1 MLHFKSRQSGEKS
14 HRALIFLGL
23 LLTVSSSSC
32 KQSTASAAPEVDE
45 ATLRLQQLYQSCA
58 TEAQQQ
64 LNTLLANAND
74 TAFIDRME
82 AGYYSQGGERLW
94 TAKPQQLAKG
104 DSLAALLHQKVTEM
118 GFSEE
123 AFLLPSIDRNLAIMH
138 QPDSAENLPQTM
150 AQLEADL
157 TKAYLR
163 YTSGQRFGFTNPTQ
177 LFGQNNYDR
186 DIERADTTFFND
198 AIDQLYSCDTMMDF
212 VRSAEPTQPEYHQ
225 LMELLRTDSTEES
238 RNRTLC
244 NMERLRWRD
253 KKNPTSAERYIF
265 VNIAAQQVWA
275 VGPDSVINMR
285 ICCGKPSTKTPLL
298 TSEIHKIELNPEW
311 GIPQSIIRGEVSH
324 RAGDSAYFARHNYYI
339 TNSQGQRVDPRSLSS
354 SELASGR
361 YAVRQR
367 SGAGNA
373 LGRII
378 FRFQNRFA
386 VYLHDTSSPGA
397 FNNARRTISH
407 GCVRLQR
414 PFDIAEFVLPNAD
427 AWTLDQMRMSID
439 LQPKTDQGRQYKR
452 THTGAIR
459 LVNNKEVNP
468 RVPVIITYFT
478 QYPNPATGEMEIWG
492 DPYSYDNIIF
502 RSIKPLLP

>member
-1 MLHFKSRQSGEKS
+1 MYQ
-14 HRALIFLGL
+14 AN
-23 LLTVSSSSC
+23 
-32 KQSTASAAPEVDE
+32 AA
-45 ATLRLQQLYQSCA
+45 Q
-58 TEAQQQ
+58 AQQQ
-64 LNTLLANAND
+64 LNTILANAND
-74 TAFIDRME
+74 TAFTDRMG
-82 AGYYSQGGERLW
+82 ANYYQQGGERLW
-94 TAKPQQLAKG
+94 TATPQQLEKC
-104 DSLAALLHQKVTEM
+104 DSFAVTLHQKVTEM

-123 AFLLPSIDRNLAIMH
+123 AFRLPAIDRNLAIMH
-138 QPDSAENLPQTM
+138 QPDSAHNLPQTM

-157 TKAYLR
+157 TSAYLR
-163 YTSGQRFGFTNPTQ
+163 YTTGQRFGFTNPTR
-177 LFGQNNYDR
+177 LFGRNNYDR
-186 DIERADTTFFND
+186 DIERADSAFIDD
-198 AIDQLYSCDTMMDF
+198 AIDQLYNCHTMMEF
-212 VRSAEPTQPEYHQ
+212 LRSVEPTQPEYQQ
-225 LMELLRTDSTEES
+225 LMEQLAIDSTDET
-238 RNRTLC
+238 RHRTLC

-253 KKNPTSAERYIF
+253 KKNPMQAERYIF
-265 VNIAAQQVWA
+265 VNIASQQVWA

-339 TNSQGQRVDPRSLSS
+339 TNSQGQRVDPRSVSS

-378 FRFQNRFA
+378 FRFQNRFS

-397 FNNARRTISH
+397 FNNDRRTISH

-414 PFDIAEFVLPNAD
+414 PFDIAEFVLPD
-427 AWTLDQMRMSID
+427 AAPWLLDQMRLSID
-439 LQPKTDQGRQYKR
+439 MQPKTDRGREYKR
-452 THTGAIR
+452 THSGSIR

-478 QYPNPATGEMEIWG
+478 EYPNPATGVMDIWG
-492 DPYSYDNIIF
+492 DPYGYDNIIF
-502 RSIKPLLP
+502 RAIKPLLP